1 MVESTKSSFRTET
14 TLSEINTVT
23 DESTIAKNPWDPV
36 LEQESMRP
44 LCSALMS
51 SKSLIGVSALSLPY
65 KQLYMAE
72 VMFSCQMPCC
82 FQTLILVDSFGF

>member
-36 LEQESMRP
+36 LERRINAATLFSSDVIEKSYWG
-44 LCSALMS
+44 LC
-51 SKSLIGVSALSLPY
+51 P
-65 KQLYMAE
+65 
-72 VMFSCQMPCC
+72 
-82 FQTLILVDSFGF
+82 